1 MRLWI
6 APGLNPIDIKSFLDA
21 SIHKILQF
29 ADNHAIIIEDCGA
42 YIRKDKYAVCF
53 CAQRRKELQLFVV
66 PLSGKIGDGET
77 FDELISSV
85 SPPPLE
91 YEWKD
96 IEATELPQQVNPQDF
111 FNGFVGEE
119 VTQ

>member
-6 APGLNPIDIKSFLDA
+6 APGLNITDIQSFLDA
-21 SIHKILQF
+21 SIQKILQF
-29 ADNHAIIIEDCGA
+29 ADNHTIIIEDCGV
-42 YIRKDKYAVCF
+42 YIRKDKYAICF

-66 PLSGKIGDGET
+66 PLSGKINSEET
-77 FDELISSV
+77 FDELVSSV

-96 IEATELPQQVNPQDF
+96 IEDTELPPQANPQDF
-111 FNGFVGEE
+111 FSSFAREE
-119 VTQ
+119 MG

>member
-1 MRLWI
+1 MKIWI
-6 APGLNPIDIKSFLDA
+6 GPSLKQNDVESFLNA
-21 SIHKILQF
+21 SIQKILLF
-29 ADNHAIIIEDCGA
+29 ADAHTIVIEDCGA

-53 CAQRRKELQLFVV
+53 CAQRRKELQLFIA
-66 PLSGKIGDGET
+66 PLSGKIGGNET

-96 IEATELPQQVNPQDF
+96 IEDIELPPQVNPQDF
-111 FNGFVGEE
+111 FNGFVREE
-119 VTQ
+119 VAQ

>member
-6 APGLNPIDIKSFLDA
+6 APGLNPTDIKSFLDA

-29 ADNHAIIIEDCGA
+29 ADNHAIVIEDCGA

-66 PLSGKIGDGET
+66 SLTDKIGGET
-77 FDELISSV
+77 FDELVSSV

-96 IEATELPQQVNPQDF
+96 IEDTEIRPQVNPQDF
-111 FNGFVGEE
+111 FNNFFEE
-119 VTQ
+119 EAIQ

>member
-6 APGLNPIDIKSFLDA
+6 APGLNPTDIKSFLDA

-29 ADNHAIIIEDCGA
+29 ADNHAIVIEDCGA

-66 PLSGKIGDGET
+66 SLNDKIGGET
-77 FDELISSV
+77 FDELVSSV

-96 IEATELPQQVNPQDF
+96 VEDTEIQPQVNPQDF
-111 FNGFVGEE
+111 FNNFAGEE
-119 VTQ
+119 VI

>member
-1 MRLWI
+1 MKIWI
-6 APGLNPIDIKSFLDA
+6 DSSLEQNDVESFLNA
-21 SIHKILQF
+21 SIQKILKF

-42 YIRKDKYAVCF
+42 YIRKDKYAICF
-53 CAQRRKELQLFVV
+53 CAQRRKELQLLVV
-66 PLSGKIGDGET
+66 SLSGKIGNGVT

-96 IEATELPQQVNPQDF
+96 VEETELPPQVNPQDF
-111 FNGFVGEE
+111 FNGFVREE
-119 VTQ
+119 